1 MTRRAD
7 PERIYLARR
16 AATFT
21 VLTQTR
27 VLDELDAEHLIS
39 AWERSDEALALN
51 RFTQEYWQAA
61 DRWIATR
68 SGP

>member
-1 MTRRAD
+1 MTGRAD

-27 VLDELDAEHLIS
+27 A
-39 AWERSDEALALN
+39 
-51 RFTQEYWQAA
+51 
-61 DRWIATR
+61 IASSTP
-68 SGP
+68 SIG